1 MQLKSITEDQ
11 FLHEAFSYPLF
22 PLLFSS
28 CTLLSGRAHS
38 LIQVCELGAR
48 LWEAV
53 RISGARERHSRS
65 LLLRSL
71 AVQLALAEERQSQ
84 FSNEST
90 LGIGLGPGAFRRR
103 NGRQRRSLE
112 KQFICVTSGLPWRLS
127 GQESTCQCQR
137 HRFDPWS
144 GRIPHPRED
153 PPCPGAPKPVHHNH
167 WACAVEPGTA
177 PSEAWVRYNLCI
189 AATAAAAARS
199 PADILQSVQKTA
211 LHFNM

>member
-137 HRFDPWS
+137 HRFDP
-144 GRIPHPRED
+144 
-153 PPCPGAPKPVHHNH
+153 
-167 WACAVEPGTA
+167 
-177 PSEAWVRYNLCI
+177 
-189 AATAAAAARS
+189 
-199 PADILQSVQKTA
+199 
-211 LHFNM
+211 